1 MSILLAATPLGIV
14 MGYSITMLI
23 ARAKI
28 SWIISFI
35 IQGALFA
42 LFIISIVFIPN
53 RYFSNSLK
61 CINPPDYH
69 LENIKKEEEKK
80 LKISGA
86 VLKIEIKKKDDDV
99 ISLFQYKID
108 KQSKILNFWKDFCT
122 LMRVKV
128 K

>member
-1 MSILLAATPLGIV
+1 M
-14 MGYSITMLI
+14 
-23 ARAKI
+23 
-28 SWIISFI
+28 
-35 IQGALFA
+35 
-42 LFIISIVFIPN
+42 
-53 RYFSNSLK
+53 K

-80 LKISGA
+80 LKKSGA
-86 VLKIEIKKKDDDV
+86 VSKIEIKKKEDDV

-128 K
+128 N

>member
-14 MGYSITMLI
+14 MGYSMTMLI

-28 SWIISFI
+28 SWRISFI
-35 IQGALFA
+35 LQGALFA
-42 LFIISIVFIPN
+42 IFIILILFIPN

-69 LENIKKEEEKK
+69 LENIKKEEAKRLKK
-80 LKISGA
+80 SGT
-86 VLKIEIKKKDDDV
+86 LPKIEVIKKDDDV
-99 ISLFQYKID
+99 ISVFQFKIE

-122 LMRVKV
+122 LMKVKV
-128 K
+128 N